1 MVYIRNNK
9 LNGEI
14 LKMKEKFFTLKM
26 IYGILACLII
36 AVPAWL
42 LGNKFPIIGGPV
54 FGILIGMLLAFLKRP
69 ESLNP
74 GIKFTS
80 KYILQY
86 SIILLGFEMNLFN
99 VIKVGGQS
107 LLVMLFTLTASFVTA
122 YFLGKA
128 MKIDGNTTTLIGVG
142 TSICGGSAI
151 AATAPVIRAKDE
163 DVAQA
168 ISTIFLFNIIAVFIF
183 PPLGHLM
190 GLSDT
195 GFGMWAGTAIND
207 TSSVV
212 AAGASWS
219 SAAGNNTAL
228 AFATIVKLTRTLMIV
243 PITLVLAVYTARK
256 LSKKKAER
264 SSGGESSEA
273 DSNFSFVKVF
283 PWFVLGF
290 VLTAVLNT
298 FLPIPVSVSEALVK
312 IGKFMIVM
320 AMSAIGLNTNLKKL
334 LTNGLKPILLGLS
347 CWFVVAA
354 VSLIVQHFIGMI

>member
-1 MVYIRNNK
+1 MK
-9 LNGEI
+9 DSFFEK
-14 LKMKEKFFTLKM
+14 KMPA
-26 IYGILACLII
+26 GILLCFII
-36 AVPAWL
+36 AVPAWIM
-42 LGNKFPIIGGPV
+42 GRSIPIIGGPV
-54 FGILIGMLLAFLKRP
+54 FGILFGIIIAVFWKRP
-69 ESLNP
+69 AVMAK
-74 GIKFTS
+74 GVKFTS

-86 SIILLGFEMNLFN
+86 SIILLGFEMNMFN
-99 VIKVGGQS
+99 VIRVGGQS
-107 LLVMLFTLTASFVTA
+107 LLVMLFTLSASFLTA
-122 YFLGKA
+122 YFVGRAL
-128 MKIDGNTTTLIGVG
+128 KIDGKTTALIGVG

-151 AATAPVIRAKDE
+151 AAAAPVIRAGDE

-183 PPLGHLM
+183 PPLGHIM

-243 PITLVLAVYTARK
+243 PITLVLAIYTTRK
-256 LSKKKAER
+256 ISRENAE
-264 SSGGESSEA
+264 GNG
-273 DSNFSFVKVF
+273 DKNNFSFAKVF

-290 VLTAVLNT
+290 VLTAILNT
-298 FLPIPVSVSEALVK
+298 FLPIPDDFSAILVK

-320 AMSAIGLNTNLKKL
+320 AMTAIGLNTNLKKL
-334 LTNGLKPILLGLS
+334 LTNGLKPICLGLC
-347 CWFVVAA
+347 CWFMVAA
-354 VSLIVQHFIGMI
+354 VSLLVQHFIGMI

>member
-1 MVYIRNNK
+1 MDFIKTKGRG
-9 LNGEI
+9 L
-14 LKMKEKFFTLKM
+14 LLCF
-26 IYGILACLII
+26 II

-42 LGNKFPIIGGPV
+42 LGRAVPVIGGPV
-54 FGILIGMLLAFLKRP
+54 FGILFGIIIALFKRP
-69 ESLNP
+69 EYMEA

-80 KYILQY
+80 KKILQW

-107 LLVMLFTLTASFVTA
+107 LLVMMFTLSASFITA
-122 YFLGKA
+122 YIVGKA
-128 MKIDGNTTTLIGVG
+128 LKIDGKTTCLIGVG

-151 AATAPVIRAKDE
+151 AATAPVIRADDE
-163 DVAQA
+163 EVAQA

-183 PPLGHLM
+183 PALGHM
-190 GLSDT
+190 IGLSDT

-219 SAAGNNTAL
+219 SAVGNNTAL

-243 PITLVLAVYTARK
+243 PITLVLAVYTTRK
-256 LSKKKAER
+256 MMKEGGDAG
-264 SSGGESSEA
+264 SSNYSIR
-273 DSNFSFVKVF
+273 KIF

-290 VLTAVLNT
+290 VLTAIIAT
-298 FLPIPVSVSEALVK
+298 FVPLPEGLPGTLVM

-320 AMSAIGLNTNLKKL
+320 AMTAIGLNTNLKKL
-334 LTNGLKPILLGLS
+334 LTNGLKPIGLGLC
-347 CWFVVAA
+347 CWFIVAV
-354 VSLIVQHFIGMI
+354 VSLVVQKMIGMI

>member
-1 MVYIRNNK
+1 MK
-9 LNGEI
+9 L
-14 LKMKEKFFTLKM
+14 EKKM
-26 IYGILACLII
+26 IKGILVCLVI
-36 AVPAWL
+36 ALPAWL
-42 LGNKFPIIGGPV
+42 LGKALPIIGGPV
-54 FGILIGMLLAFLKRP
+54 FGILFGMILAFIKRP
-69 ESLNP
+69 ASFDS
-74 GIKFTS
+74 GIKHTS
-80 KYILQY
+80 KAILQY
-86 SIILLGFEMNLFN
+86 AIILLGFEMNMFN

-107 LLVMLFTLTASFVTA
+107 LLVMLFTLSSSFITA
-122 YFLGKA
+122 YIAGKA
-128 MKIDGNTTTLIGVG
+128 LKVDGKTATLIGVG

-151 AATAPVIRAKDE
+151 AATAPVIRANDE

-243 PITLVLAVYTARK
+243 PITLVLAIYTTRK
-256 LSKKKAER
+256 IRRENAAN
-264 SSGGESSEA
+264 GESGN
-273 DSNFSFVKVF
+273 NFSIAKIF

-290 VLTAVLNT
+290 VLTALINT
-298 FLPIPVSVSEALVK
+298 FLPIPAAVSSTLVQ

-320 AMSAIGLNTNLKKL
+320 AMTAIGLNTNLKKL
-334 LTNGLKPILLGLS
+334 LTNGLKPICLGLC
-347 CWFVVAA
+347 CWFVVA
-354 VSLIVQHFIGMI
+354 VMSLLVQHFIGFI